1 MSIDEE
7 VQKDLSRDQLL
18 RYQYTKAIS
27 TGTVTKKLELQ
38 TLGPLNHTRWLTL
51 AIRVQQLYT
60 RTPTPTEGHQMVI
73 DIVQK
78 VYTPSWFWIKS
89 HGKFTSSPSNLHYQM
104 ELVMNQPEEVQ
115 NIVKPVVQ
123 RNTFYSPAVCW
134 RVKIIPSDTKLL
146 A

>member
-1 MSIDEE
+1 MGSVICP
-7 VQKDLSRDQLL
+7 QLF
-18 RYQYTKAIS
+18 RS
-27 TGTVTKKLELQ
+27 
-38 TLGPLNHTRWLTL
+38 LTL

-104 ELVMNQPEEVQ
+104 ELVMIHPEEVQ

-123 RNTFYSPAVCW
+123 RNTYFADPALLLCSMLESEDITLRHKAVS
-134 RVKIIPSDTKLL
+134 II
-146 A
+146 